1 VRLAAAIALKRM
13 GAAAVPALKVA
24 LNDPDMGVRARVAFA
39 LGNIEASA
47 ITGVTEALQTSDR
60 QIRQTAALTLD
71 DLTSDSLRVQ
81 RLQNQPGGRPI
92 GNQPGIN
99 RPGVPGINRPGV
111 PGINRPGRNPWP
123 QGNQMRPIRS

>member
-1 VRLAAAIALKRM
+1 
-13 GAAAVPALKVA
+13 
-24 LNDPDMGVRARVAFA
+24 VRARAAFA
-39 LGNIEASA
+39 LGNIQASA

-81 RLQNQPGGRPI
+81 RLQNQPGGRPL
-92 GNQPGIN
+92 GNQPGMN

-111 PGINRPGRNPWP
+111 PGMNRPGVPGINRPGNNPWP
-123 QGNQMRPIRS
+123 QGNQIRPMRS